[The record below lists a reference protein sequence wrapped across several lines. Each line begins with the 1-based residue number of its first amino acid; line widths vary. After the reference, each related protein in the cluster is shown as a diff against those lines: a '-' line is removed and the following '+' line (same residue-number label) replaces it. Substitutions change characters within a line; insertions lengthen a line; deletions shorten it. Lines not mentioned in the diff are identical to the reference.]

1 MMKLK
6 RRSKRQKF
14 KPLLLQ
20 TTTDVDRHVVQK
32 EKNKNKNKHPET
44 NIKHNSNTTLTPGST
59 VSSGVTVFE
68 SICST
73 NDKKTKVSFS
83 DLSQKRSREDR
94 NVSITVS

>member
-1 MMKLK
+1 MSEVQTSPAPNYH
-6 RRSKRQKF
+6 RRRQTCSSERK
-14 KPLLLQ
+14 
-20 TTTDVDRHVVQK
+20 K
-32 EKNKNKNKHPET
+32 EKKKQKHPET

-83 DLSQKRSREDR
+83 DLSQKRSREDG